1 MRTRTAL
8 PATVSDG
15 AKAALTPSGPR
26 DADAARVVLTS
37 FGVPLVGERVA
48 TSADDA
54 VAAATAFGY
63 PVVMKIAS
71 ADFPH
76 KSDVGLVKVG
86 VADGDAV
93 RETYDEFLARA
104 AHVDP
109 KARIDGVLVQ
119 QMMAGGTEMI
129 VGITQD
135 SQLGAAVMVGT
146 GGIFAEVLR
155 DVAVRPLPLDPTD
168 AREMI
173 ESLRGYALLKG
184 ARGRPPADIDAL
196 VDVIMAVARL
206 ATACAERVAE
216 LDLNPV
222 IVNADGAVAVDSL
235 LIAR

>member
-1 MRTRTAL
+1 MRT
-8 PATVSDG
+8 
-15 AKAALTPSGPR
+15 
-26 DADAARVVLTS
+26 
-37 FGVPLVGERVA
+37 
-48 TSADDA
+48 
-54 VAAATAFGY
+54 
-63 PVVMKIAS
+63 
-71 ADFPH
+71 
-76 KSDVGLVKVG
+76 
-86 VADGDAV
+86 
-93 RETYDEFLARA
+93 TYDELLARA

-109 KARIDGVLVQ
+109 KARIDGVLMQ

-129 VGITQD
+129 VGITHD

-155 DVAVRPLPLDPTD
+155 DVAVRPLPLDSTD

-184 ARGRPPADIDAL
+184 ARGRAPADIDAL

-206 ATACAERVAE
+206 ATAGAERVAE

-235 LIAR
+235 LITR